1 MVEGSPR
8 SSKRES
14 GAHDYGWRVKV
25 HMPILR
31 TEAVRGERVNAELSR
46 ANQVPWDKRLSVV
59 LLAHTLG
66 VQSSAMP
73 YTTPIPHALVNTTKG
88 PRELLNIDEE
98 R

>member
-14 GAHDYGWRVKV
+14 GARDYGWRVKV

-59 LLAHTLG
+59 LLAHTLRVEG
-66 VQSSAMP
+66 AIECDA
-73 YTTPIPHALVNTTKG
+73 IPPPHQF
-88 PRELLNIDEE
+88 PMRS
-98 R
+98 

>member
-14 GAHDYGWRVKV
+14 GARDYGWRVKV
-25 HMPILR
+25 HMQILR

-46 ANQVPWDKRLSVV
+46 ANLVPWDTRFSVV

-66 VQSSAMP
+66 VQSP

-88 PRELLNIDEE
+88 PRELRNIDEE

>member
-14 GAHDYGWRVKV
+14 GARDYGWRVKV

-59 LLAHTLG
+59 LLAHTLRQG
-66 VQSSAMP
+66 AIECDAIHHTNSPCA
-73 YTTPIPHALVNTTKG
+73 
-88 PRELLNIDEE
+88 REHYQGTS
-98 R
+98 

>member
-14 GAHDYGWRVKV
+14 GARDGWRVKV

-59 LLAHTLG
+59 LLAHTLAG
-66 VQSSAMP
+66 AIECDAIHHTNSPCA
-73 YTTPIPHALVNTTKG
+73 
-88 PRELLNIDEE
+88 REHYQGTS
-98 R
+98 

>member
-1 MVEGSPR
+1 MLGGRDRRCER
-8 SSKRES
+8 
-14 GAHDYGWRVKV
+14 GAVRTEHEWRVKV

-59 LLAHTLG
+59 LLAHTLR

-88 PRELLNIDEE
+88 PRELRNIDEE
-98 R
+98 W

>member
-1 MVEGSPR
+1 MVEESPR

-14 GAHDYGWRVKV
+14 GARDGWRVKV

-59 LLAHTLG
+59 LLAHTLR